1 MPGNSVCASSA
12 LCNSLSVN
20 VTIYVAV
27 YGLTCINDTYEDV
40 KDDDAS
46 YSGLTLSRMRN
57 KWDKAEEAKSPFT
70 HRFQPKEVELLL
82 NLLKRIF
89 RAVNRKSMPWKR
101 DIDFL

>member
-1 MPGNSVCASSA
+1 MCASSA

-70 HRFQPKEVELLL
+70 HRFQPKEAFGLSTE
-82 NLLKRIF
+82 
-89 RAVNRKSMPWKR
+89 NRCPGNGAST
-101 DIDFL
+101 FCNCLCVS